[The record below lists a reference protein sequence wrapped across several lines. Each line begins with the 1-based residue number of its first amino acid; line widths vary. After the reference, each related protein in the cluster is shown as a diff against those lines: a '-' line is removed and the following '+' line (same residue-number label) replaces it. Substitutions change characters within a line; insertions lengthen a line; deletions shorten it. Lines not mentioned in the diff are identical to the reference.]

1 VTRVSV
7 HFELFSSS
15 FCGACAQT
23 RMLLETAAG
32 VIPESRLTEHDVA
45 FEPDLAEELDIA
57 ATPTVIV
64 RNGEGREV
72 VRASGVPTM
81 DQILRAAALA
91 MD

>member
-1 VTRVSV
+1 VIRVSRLS
-7 HFELFSSS
+7 EL
-15 FCGACAQT
+15 
-23 RMLLETAAG
+23 
-32 VIPESRLTEHDVA
+32 VVA